1 MGYILHIPMS
11 LFQAPSP
18 ARWIENARTRKQNGR
33 KPPRQLFVCLLLSHL
48 PHYPDYLRAWNRLY
62 TVNDSSVFFKLAC
75 FRHPRFT
82 SILHMLT
89 SGQNVLESKR
99 PARTRICL
107 SNFKMIEK
115 LQRQFSLVSPLYE
128 IHGHPRRI
136 SGLRPSRNFMGNL
149 HIF

>member
-11 LFQAPSP
+11 LFQTPSP

-33 KPPRQLFVCLLLSHL
+33 KPPRQLFVCLFLSRL
-48 PHYPDYLRAWNRLY
+48 PHYLRAWNRRY
-62 TVNDSSVFFKLAC
+62 TYSQRFLCFFKLAC
-75 FRHPRFT
+75 FRHPGFK

-99 PARTRICL
+99 LARTRIYL

-115 LQRQFSLVSPLYE
+115 LQRQLSLVSPLYE
-128 IHGHPRRI
+128 IYCHPRKI

-149 HIF
+149 HIC